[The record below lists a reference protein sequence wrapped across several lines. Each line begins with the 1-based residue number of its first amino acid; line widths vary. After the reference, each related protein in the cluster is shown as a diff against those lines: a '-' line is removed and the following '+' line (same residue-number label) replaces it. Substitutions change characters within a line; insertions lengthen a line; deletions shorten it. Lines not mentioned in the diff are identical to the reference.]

1 MKKIL
6 FVVDEK
12 MIGGVSIVLEDI
24 LNKIDKTN
32 NRIDLLVLHP
42 VGDRFSNIK
51 NINYIEGPRFYSVI
65 DKSLKSTIKSKNIID
80 IFNKLKLIFLLK
92 TGLIKN
98 KIKRSRKKFLKDT
111 YDVEIAFKDG
121 FCTIFTAFG
130 DSKKKITWLHT
141 DYSNNDP
148 AGHYRKLFRDS
159 LYKLDT
165 VVAISNEVKNKFN
178 NVYGLNTRTIII
190 NNYIDIDKV
199 ISNSNQENVKYD
211 GNLNFVTVGRLCYV
225 KGYDR
230 LLSAL
235 DKLNKE
241 KLLTGIRIYMVGTG
255 EDEFYLKNKIIDYS
269 LQQVVTFMGKK
280 DNPYPYIKSA
290 DMMIMSSRSEAYPLT
305 VIESLILEVPV
316 FTVEYSSAREML
328 KDRYNSYIVP
338 NNDEDIYIGLKNI
351 IQNRNII
358 KEYKENLKKDKY
370 TNKAIIEQIED
381 LWR

>member
-51 NINYIEGPRFYSVI
+51 NINYIEGPRLYSVI
-65 DKSLKSTIKSKNIID
+65 DKSLKSTIKSKNIVD

-98 KIKRSRKKFLKDT
+98 KIRSSRKKFLKDT

-148 AGHYRKLFRDS
+148 AGHYRKLFRES

-165 VVAISNEVKNKFN
+165 VVAISNEVKSKFN
-178 NVYGLNTRTIII
+178 NEYGLNTRTIII

-241 KLLTGIRIYMVGTG
+241 KLLTGIRVYMVGTG

-269 LQQVVTFMGKK
+269 LQQIVTFMGKK

-338 NNDEDIYIGLKNI
+338 NNDEDIYIGLKTI

-358 KEYKENLKKDKY
+358 KEYKDNLKKDKY
-370 TNKAIIEQIED
+370 KNKEIIEQIED